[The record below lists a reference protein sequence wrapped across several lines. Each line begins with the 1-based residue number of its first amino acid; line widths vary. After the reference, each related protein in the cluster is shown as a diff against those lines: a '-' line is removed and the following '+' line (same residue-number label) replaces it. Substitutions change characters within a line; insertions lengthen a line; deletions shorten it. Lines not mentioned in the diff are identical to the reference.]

1 MPFEDAMR
9 IMLPPQNGIE
19 PHVTGHFGES
29 RTSGPHGGTD
39 FNYEGGQTGL
49 NMQSPTVHSPIG
61 GEVVF
66 SGGQY
71 GSVKIRD
78 ADGNTHEILH
88 MNGRVV
94 EVGDRIEA
102 GDPVGTMGGQGP
114 NGASHYARH
123 VHYQMKDSA
132 GGLINPQAW
141 WDARLAAN
149 EQGRALEGV
158 RLAETP
164 DVAPVSA
171 ALLGDSEREIRGLA
185 ERHALPWDQ
194 GMVNTVWAAAL
205 CARQAGLTEINLA
218 NVRNGELL
226 LGQYDGLTLREATLD
241 VRVAANT
248 PQPRSM
254 ASLEQWDQQVA
265 APASNQ
271 ERSMPGA
278 AQAMAL

>member
-1 MPFEDAMR
+1 MPFEDVMR

-19 PHVTGHFGES
+19 PHVTANFGER

-39 FNYEGGQTGL
+39 FNYEGGQSGL
-49 NMQSPTVHSPIG
+49 NMLRPAVHSPIA

-71 GSVKIRD
+71 GTVKIRD

-88 MNGRVV
+88 MDGRQV
-94 EVGDRIEA
+94 EVGDQIEA
-102 GDPVGTMGGQGP
+102 GDPIGTLGGRGP

-132 GGLINPQAW
+132 GNLINPQAW
-141 WDARLAAN
+141 WDARVAAS
-149 EQGRALEGV
+149 EKGGSPDGV
-158 RLAETP
+158 CVAGAT

-171 ALLGDSEREIRGLA
+171 GLLGDSEREIRALA

-218 NVRNGELL
+218 NVRRGDLL
-226 LGQYDGLTLREATLD
+226 LGQHDGLTLREVSLD
-241 VRVAANT
+241 ARKAANT
-248 PQPRSM
+248 PQQQSM
-254 ASLEQWDQQVA
+254 ASLEQWDHQMPVSA
-265 APASNQ
+265 NSQ
-271 ERSMPGA
+271 ERPVQGA
-278 AQAMAL
+278 AQVMAL